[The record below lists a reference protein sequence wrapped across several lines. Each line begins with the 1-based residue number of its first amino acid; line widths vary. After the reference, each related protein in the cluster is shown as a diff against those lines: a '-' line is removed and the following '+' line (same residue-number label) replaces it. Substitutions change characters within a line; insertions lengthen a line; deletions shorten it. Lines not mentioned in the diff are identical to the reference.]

1 MARHARCV
9 YDGHMA
15 NTKKALVSG
24 RILKRSG
31 LVIMRS
37 GVATVTRSSGG
48 QWEETVPKALDSAA
62 HALIE
67 FSAAVDV
74 NGTTLTYTADGRLA

>member
-1 MARHARCV
+1 
-9 YDGHMA
+9 MA
-15 NTKKALVSG
+15 NTKKALVTG

-31 LVIMRS
+31 MVILRS
-37 GVATVTRSSGG
+37 GGATVTRSSGG

-67 FSAAVDV
+67 CSAIVTVDD
-74 NGTTLTYTADGRLA
+74 TKLIYTPDGRLA